1 MIDQTLTLPDGRAIG
16 FSDYGKAGDAPV
28 IWCRGG
34 PGSRL
39 EAGAKGAAVQA
50 LGLRVIS
57 LDRPGYGLSSLNS
70 GRSIADCVP
79 DCLAVADAL
88 GPDAFMTADMPAS
101 GAYAL
106 SVAGLAPER
115 VTAVVTGCAM
125 TDMRHPTA
133 RASMPGPT
141 THGVWDAPSRE
152 AALVIAADTFGEH
165 GTKMMAGLA
174 GLPEADM
181 AFLTHPDYAWRA
193 GARLAND
200 VQAYV
205 DDRLADGV
213 GWASFDVGKVK
224 CPVIIV
230 QGESD
235 TVVPVAAAY
244 NTASLIPHAELR
256 LFAAPGHFS
265 VGEPVV
271 AALAEL
277 AQKGSPT
284 ATPRHAR
291 P

>member
-1 MIDQTLTLPDGRAIG
+1 MIDQTLTLADGRTVG

-28 IWCRGG
+28 IWCHGG

-39 EAGAKGAAVQA
+39 EAAAAGVAVQA

-57 LDRPGYGLSSLNS
+57 IDRPGYGLSSLNT
-70 GRSIADCVP
+70 GRSIADWSP

-88 GPDAFMTADMPAS
+88 GVDTFMTAGMS
-101 GAYAL
+101 TGGAYAL
-106 SVAGLAPER
+106 SVAANAPDR
-115 VTAVVTGCAM
+115 VKAVVTGCAM
-125 TDMRHPTA
+125 TDMRHPEA

-152 AALVIAADTFGEH
+152 AALAIAADTFGED
-165 GTKMMAGLA
+165 GGRMMGGLE

-181 AFLTHPDYAWRA
+181 VFLTHPDYAA
-193 GARLAND
+193 GAEASRAAMFANG

-213 GWASFDVGKVK
+213 GWVSFDVGKVR

-230 QGESD
+230 HGESD
-235 TVVPVAAAY
+235 TIVPVVAAHH
-244 NTASLIPHAELR
+244 TASLIPQAELR
-256 LFAAPGHFS
+256 LFRPLGHFS

-271 AALAEL
+271 AALVEL
-277 AQKGSPT
+277 AHK
-284 ATPRHAR
+284 
-291 P
+291 